1 MGQESSTD
9 PIDLTDYRPH
19 VVTMRLFPN
28 ARIGREAAFIDRI
41 IAACENEF
49 CPLPRTIERIM
60 LRRS

>member
-1 MGQESSTD
+1 
-9 PIDLTDYRPH
+9 
-19 VVTMRLFPN
+19 MRLFPN

-49 CPLPRTIERIM
+49 CPLPRTIDRIM